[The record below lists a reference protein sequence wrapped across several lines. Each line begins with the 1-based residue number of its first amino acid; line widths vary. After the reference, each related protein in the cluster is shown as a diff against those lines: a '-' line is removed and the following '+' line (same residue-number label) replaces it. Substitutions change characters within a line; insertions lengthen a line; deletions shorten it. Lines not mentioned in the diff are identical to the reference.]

1 MPQIPITTRIATDRP
16 LVKVDNSAIANPAAG
31 QGFSITIPV
40 GYRSSLVSMRLRLTC
55 DANVAGRILHIRAVC
70 NDLSVWEMSHTSACV
85 ATGVYVVNVGPG
97 LPFVALGAAVFFASW
112 PSPPQLT
119 LQEGDQIIVSVD
131 SIQVGDQ
138 FDLIALQTLS
148 QFVAE

>member
-55 DANVAGRILHIRAVC
+55 DANVAGRVLHVRAVC
-70 NDLSVWEMSHTSACV
+70 NDITVWEMSHLSACV
-85 ATGVYVVNVGPG
+85 ATGVYVISIGPG
-97 LPFVALGAAVFFASW
+97 LGYIALAGTAFFASW

-119 LQEGDQIIVSVD
+119 LQEGDQIIVSID

-138 FDLIALQTLS
+138 IDQIALQTLS